1 MGMPAAIRK
10 QWTHETWEQLPHE
23 DGNRYEIIDGELF
36 VSPAP
41 TLDHQGV
48 LGELY
53 DPIKAYLR
61 LHPIGLIRWSPADIR
76 VDNRNV
82 VQPDLFVAPLVNGRR
97 PRGWREITSL
107 LLVIEA
113 LSPGTA
119 RLDRIR
125 KRPLYQRFQV
135 PEYWIVDAD
144 ARLVERWRPFDK
156 RPEILDNKIEW
167 QPEPALPPLVV
178 NLPALFKIACD
189 E

>member
-10 QWTHETWEQLPHE
+10 EWTHEMWEKLPHQ
-23 DGNRYEIIDGELF
+23 DGNRYEIIDGELV
-36 VSPAP
+36 VSPSP
-41 TLDHQGV
+41 TWDHQGV

-76 VDNRNV
+76 IDRRNV
-82 VQPDLFVAPLVNGRR
+82 VQPDLFVAPRVDGVR

-113 LSPGTA
+113 LSPRTA

-125 KRPLYQRFQV
+125 KRPLYQRFNV
-135 PEYWIVDAD
+135 PEYWIVDGD
-144 ARLVERWRPFDK
+144 ARLIERWRPSDT
-156 RPEILDNKIEW
+156 RPEILEDKIDW
-167 QPEPALPPLVV
+167 QPDPSLTPLVID
-178 NLPALFKIACD
+178 LPALFKIAYD